1 LSESTTAQ
9 TAPPILRV
17 EDVHLHF
24 GGIAALEGPSFEMR
38 PGEILSIVGPNG
50 AGKTCLVNC
59 VTGYYR
65 PQRGRVLYRG
75 QDITGHPPHAIAHR
89 GITRTFQNTA
99 LFPEMTAHQNILLA
113 RYRHTR
119 ASLAESMF
127 FLGRARGEE
136 IASRRAVDDLIQEL
150 GIQEIK
156 GRLVATLSYGQRK
169 MVEIARAL
177 ATEPQVL
184 FLDEPMSGLDDIL
197 KELVAEIIISA
208 RRRGLAVGLVEH
220 DMPVVMGLSDAVVVL
235 DSGVLVA
242 AGHPDEVC
250 RDEKVSAAYLGGT
263 VSLAP
268 EGGTA

>member
-1 LSESTTAQ
+1 
-9 TAPPILRV
+9 
-17 EDVHLHF
+17 
-24 GGIAALEGPSFEMR
+24 
-38 PGEILSIVGPNG
+38 
-50 AGKTCLVNC
+50 
-59 VTGYYR
+59 
-65 PQRGRVLYRG
+65 
-75 QDITGHPPHAIAHR
+75 
-89 GITRTFQNTA
+89 
-99 LFPEMTAHQNILLA
+99 
-113 RYRHTR
+113 
-119 ASLAESMF
+119 
-127 FLGRARGEE
+127 
-136 IASRRAVDDLIQEL
+136 VDDLIQEL

-250 RDEKVSAAYLGGT
+250 RNEKVAAAYLGGP
-263 VSLAP
+263 VSRAP